1 MFLIVP
7 WDTSISLLKHTV
19 HLMFWAF
26 LSVYKWVPYTR
37 NAFTWYYFVPS
48 MLSLNTIIKKKK
60 KRKEEE
66 VRGRIHTCKATTE
79 MNYCSS
85 NCVFTMLHVFCLTKS
100 QHSHHTGSYSHNYTM
115 VWEAPLVPK
124 VRTLGNTLLLLL
136 SMPLLFGNSAIYK
149 YSMNKHWSIL
159 KANTRQ
165 TSIAPLLIL
174 PLLKF
179 SIMLGYGFVRESW
192 C

>member
-1 MFLIVP
+1 M
-7 WDTSISLLKHTV
+7 
-19 HLMFWAF
+19 HLH
-26 LSVYKWVPYTR
+26 YI
-37 NAFTWYYFVPS
+37 NFVPS
-48 MLSLNTIIKKKK
+48 MLSFKTVTKKKK
-60 KRKEEE
+60 KREEE

-85 NCVFTMLHVFCLTKS
+85 NRAFTMLHLFCLTKS
-100 QHSHHTGSYSHNYTM
+100 QHSHHTGNYSYYYTM
-115 VWEAPLVPK
+115 ISEAPHVPE

-159 KANTRQ
+159 KANARQ
-165 TSIAPLLIL
+165 TFSVAPFLIL
-174 PLLKF
+174 SLLKF

>member
-1 MFLIVP
+1 MILFCSFNAVI
-7 WDTSISLLKHTV
+7 KHN
-19 HLMFWAF
+19 
-26 LSVYKWVPYTR
+26 Y
-37 NAFTWYYFVPS
+37 
-48 MLSLNTIIKKKK
+48 KKKKEK

-85 NCVFTMLHVFCLTKS
+85 NCVFTMLHLFCLTKS

-159 KANTRQ
+159 KANARQ